1 MGETGDNIAIQDF
14 GLYFLILSHVFPG
27 MRRHERHRLSPGQPP
42 LELLAASYHCQNAES
57 DPTAV
62 HTPGRG
68 AGDNPEFGKF
78 QFPG

>member
-14 GLYFLILSHVFPG
+14 GLYSLILSHVFLG
-27 MRRHERHRLSPGQPP
+27 MRR
-42 LELLAASYHCQNAES
+42 QNAES

-62 HTPGRG
+62 HTPALG
-68 AGDNPEFGKF
+68 AGDNLEFGKF